1 MTIEQDYI
9 IVGGGSAGCVL
20 AARLSEDPEVS
31 VTLIEAGGDGRGALI
46 ETPAAMV
53 AMLPTKLHNWG
64 FETVPQSGLDGRR
77 GYQPRGR
84 ALGGSSATNA
94 MVYVRGH
101 RSDYDHWAE
110 LGNAGWSYRD
120 VLPYF
125 RKAEHNERFHDGFHG
140 RGGPLNVAD
149 SRTDNPFHSL
159 FRQAARE
166 AGYRLNDDFNGAEQ
180 EGLGSYQLTQKNG
193 ERWSAARAYLHPA
206 LERPNLRV
214 LTGLQVQRIVCAGR
228 RATGVEIT
236 RSGIPELL
244 RARREVLVCA
254 GTFQSPQLLQ
264 VSGIGDGDAL
274 QRAGVEVVHHLP
286 GVGQNLQD
294 HIDFIFGYHLPS
306 TNLVGLSPAGLLHAT
321 RQWKRWQQD
330 RRGLLSTNYAE
341 CGGFLRAGPTSPA
354 PDFQLH
360 FVVGIVEDHG
370 RRLHARHGMSCH
382 VCLLRPMSR
391 GSVTLGG
398 RTMAQPPVI
407 DPRFYSDAAD
417 LERMVTGFKL
427 TRRLLDA
434 PALASRVTRD
444 LFTAG
449 VHTDAEIRAVLRAR
463 SDTVY
468 HPVGTCSMGGG
479 PMAVVDQQ
487 LRVRG
492 MQGLRVI
499 DASVMPTI
507 PGGNTNA
514 PTIMI
519 AEKAADLIRR
529 RRAAGRA
536 DDRQAEDDARAECL
550 AS

>member
-20 AARLSEDPEVS
+20 AARLSEDPDIS

-64 FETVPQSGLDGRR
+64 FESLPQPGLNGRR
-77 GYQPRGR
+77 SYQPRGR

-110 LGNAGWSYRD
+110 LGNEGWSYRE

-125 RKAEHNERFHDGFHG
+125 RKAEHNERLHDVFHG

-149 SRTDNPFHSL
+149 SRSDNPFHEV

-206 LERPNLRV
+206 LGRPNLRV
-214 LTGLQVQRIVCAGR
+214 LTGAQVQRIVCAGR

-236 RSGIPELL
+236 RSGMPELL

-254 GTFQSPQLLQ
+254 GTLQSPQLLQ
-264 VSGIGDGDAL
+264 VSGIGDGAAL
-274 QRAGVEVVHHLP
+274 QRAGVDVVHHLP

-294 HIDFIFGYHLPS
+294 HVDFIFGHRLPS
-306 TNLVGLSPAGLLHAT
+306 TDLVGLSPAGLLHAA
-321 RQWKRWQQD
+321 RQWKRWQRE
-330 RRGLLSTNYAE
+330 RRGMLTTNYAE
-341 CGGFLRAGPTSPA
+341 CGGFLRADWTSPA

-370 RRLHARHGMSCH
+370 RRLHARHGLSCH
-382 VCLLRPMSR
+382 VCLLRPASR

-407 DPRFYSDAAD
+407 DPRFYAEDQD
-417 LERMVTGFKL
+417 LERMVTGFKM

-434 PALASRVTRD
+434 PALASRTTRD

-449 VHTDAEIRAVLRAR
+449 VHTDAQIRAVLRQR

-468 HPVGTCSMGGG
+468 HPVGTCAMGRG
-479 PMAVVDQQ
+479 PMDVVDPQ
-487 LRVRG
+487 LRVHG
-492 MQGLRVI
+492 MQGLRVV

-519 AEKAADLIRR
+519 AEKAAALIQRR
-529 RRAAGRA
+529 HAVEPTAT
-536 DDRQAEDDARAECL
+536 DRAEDAAALECL
-550 AS
+550 VC